1 MSSDLEYK
9 WVWNIPELRS
19 VKQPEALEEFL
30 DFVERIDNETVDP
43 LHALRNQCM
52 LLMTYSCCFRAI
64 EVSKWKVSECLYP
77 DGTICKMTRVRKE
90 GTKGNYPMI
99 PCNCYRTARNA

>member
-1 MSSDLEYK
+1 MSNELEFK
-9 WVWNIPELRS
+9 WVWNVPELRS
-19 VKQPEALEEFL
+19 VKQPGTLSPEEFL

-52 LLMTYSCCFRAI
+52 LLMTYFSLFRAI
-64 EVSKWKVSECLYP
+64 EVSQWKINECLYP
-77 DGTICKMTRVRKE
+77 DGTICQMTRVRKD

-99 PCNCYRTARNA
+99 ALLL